1 MKTITTLVVAL
12 LMPVM
17 AVSAAQEPKVDHAV
31 MADRILTVLNQQ
43 FATFRDTTA
52 VLAERSEQFCAGTTT
67 RADLDKSLAEAW
79 VAWAPL
85 DAYQFGPIEAQSAAL
100 TVNFFPDKKNFV
112 GRALTGL
119 LKRSEVEQGDPT
131 VVAKSSAGTQ
141 GLPAI
146 ERLLYEDIQTCP
158 ALVGVSGN
166 LARIGVDLYDG
177 WFAPDGWAEL
187 VRSAGPDNPVYL
199 SHQEFTRQ
207 IYTALDFAILRLK
220 QHRIGRPLGTYE
232 RSFPKR
238 AEAWRSGLTNELIL
252 SQLQGISD
260 IVDRG
265 FAGAI
270 FNPSRAWIVKVVAD
284 TQTRVKAIGAPLA
297 EAMDDPQKR
306 VRVEGLQTKLNF
318 LKLQLDQDIGPGL
331 DVETGFSA
339 GDGD

>member
-1 MKTITTLVVAL
+1 MKFVITIVAATLLPTLVH
-12 LMPVM
+12 
-17 AVSAAQEPKVDHAV
+17 SATPDPKVDHTAV
-31 MADRILTVLNQQ
+31 ADRILAVLDDQ
-43 FATFRDTTA
+43 FATFRDEAA
-52 VLAERSEQFCAGTTT
+52 VLADQSQAFCAGETP
-67 RADLDKSLAEAW
+67 RSAVDAALASTW
-79 VAWAPL
+79 IAWAPL

-100 TVNFFPDKKNFV
+100 AVNFFPDKKNFV
-112 GRALTGL
+112 GRALKGL
-119 LKRSEVEQGDPT
+119 LKRPNAEQADPKI
-131 VVAKSSAGTQ
+131 VAASSVGSQ

-146 ERLLYEDIQTCP
+146 ERLLYDDLQTCP

-177 WFAPDGWAEL
+177 WFAPGGWGDL
-187 VRSAGPDNPVYL
+187 VRNAGPENPVYL

-207 IYTALDFAILRLK
+207 IFTALDFSILRLK

-232 RSFPKR
+232 RSFPKS
-238 AEAWRSGLTNELIL
+238 AEAWRSGLTNDIMLA
-252 SQLQGISD
+252 QLQGISD

-284 TQTRVKAIGAPLA
+284 TQARVNAIGAPLA
-297 EAMDDPQKR
+297 EAMGDPIKR
-306 VRVEGLQTKLNF
+306 VRAEGLQTKLDF
-318 LKLQLDQDIGPGL
+318 LQLQLDQDIGPGL